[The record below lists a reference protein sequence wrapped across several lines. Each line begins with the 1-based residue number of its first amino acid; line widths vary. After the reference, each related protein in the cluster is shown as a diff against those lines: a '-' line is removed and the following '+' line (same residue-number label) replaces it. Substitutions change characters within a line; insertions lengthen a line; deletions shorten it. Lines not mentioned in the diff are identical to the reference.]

1 VANNHTGLHTDV
13 ERWIFSSRVNII
25 SGENVYLNGY
35 IISDSNEKTDIK
47 CIKMYVEVLRH
58 FNTEKFLMIGAFT
71 LC

>member
-1 VANNHTGLHTDV
+1 M
-13 ERWIFSSRVNII
+13 
-25 SGENVYLNGY
+25 YLNGY